1 MVMVVKLQLFVVKKS
16 EAEVINICMPICH
29 TSRTVLPI
37 VCHFVLELC
46 C

>member
-1 MVMVVKLQLFVVKKS
+1 MVVKLQLFVVKKS
-16 EAEVINICMPICH
+16 KTEVTNICMPIIG
-29 TSRTVLPI
+29 TVLPF